1 LTSNAF
7 SRQSPKIQ
15 AMDDGYRRQ
24 ARLELSLMQQFKQF
38 DDPRETNTYDEG
50 ENLLFSEAMRELLY
64 SVEIDSK
71 ADAPLNMTDKINY
84 AFAMVQSGV
93 FDVKEFIRYTNI
105 ELSEERKAEIFQALG
120 QAQALQGSLASTTPS
135 GDLANQVPQMLSNP
149 QAGGVATG
157 TQ

>member
-1 LTSNAF
+1 
-7 SRQSPKIQ
+7 
-15 AMDDGYRRQ
+15 MDDGYRRQ

-71 ADAPLNMTDKINY
+71 ADSPLNMTDKINY
-84 AFAMVQSGV
+84 AFAMVQTGV

-120 QAQALQGSLASTTPS
+120 QAEALQGQLASSTPS
-135 GDLANQVPQMLSNP
+135 GDMANQVPEMLSNP
-149 QAGGVATG
+149 QVGGIAPG
-157 TQ
+157 A